1 MTKLNCN
8 GTDIYYEVHGN
19 GPVLLLTHG
28 FSAAYS
34 ESLTAA
40 DYMAMKIPGAR
51 KAVIP
56 AAGHAVNLD
65 KPKAFIEAVQPFL
78 DLLRHTRL

>member
-1 MTKLNCN
+1 M
-8 GTDIYYEVHGN
+8 
-19 GPVLLLTHG
+19 LTQHD
-28 FSAAYS
+28 ARVI
-34 ESLTAA
+34 ESLPGINVPSLIIVGADDAPFLAAA

-78 DLLRHTRL
+78 DLLRHTHL